1 MAVDEVKD
9 EANLDEA
16 ESEEALKEDESPE
29 GDTPAPDPVNDRL
42 KAFESQLDR
51 QRQENEAL
59 RESVRLQSRLLE
71 QQSSANRPSTLS
83 PELQE
88 LKKAIDPLL
97 GAEIQASIQP
107 FVGTISQMYEQND
120 AVAFQLQLQRENADN
135 LKEENFDKIS
145 QVVESVRQ
153 RAVQSN
159 NTWLSRKDAY
169 LYAKGAGMLKS
180 IEPKKAAVGN
190 KAELNRQK
198 QVAAAQG
205 TVGNAALKQD
215 SKVVAEVDKIK
226 AKASAGV
233 LLTDAERAKWRDSM
247 GDVAF

>member
-1 MAVDEVKD
+1 MAIEEVKD
-9 EANLDEA
+9 ETNLDGV
-16 ESEEALKEDESPE
+16 ESEEALNEEETPAEES
-29 GDTPAPDPVNDRL
+29 PAPDPVADRL
-42 KAFESQLDR
+42 KAFEAQLDR

-71 QQSSANRPSTLS
+71 QQGQRQQPSTLS

-97 GAEIQASIQP
+97 GEGIQSSMQP
-107 FVGTISQMYEQND
+107 IIGTVSQLYEQND
-120 AVAFQLQLQRENADN
+120 AVSFQLQLQRENPE
-135 LKEENFDKIS
+135 LLTEENFDKIS
-145 QVVESVRQ
+145 QVVDSVRQ

-169 LYAKGAGMLKS
+169 LYAKGAGMIKPLV
-180 IEPKKAAVGN
+180 KKAVGAS
-190 KAELNRQK
+190 KAESQRLK

-205 TVGNAALKQD
+205 TVGQPSQKIDSRAL
-215 SKVVAEVDKIK
+215 AEVDKIK
-226 AKASAGV
+226 AKASAGI

-247 GDVAF
+247 GDGAF